1 MVPCSFQDNERERTH
16 ETLLNYWASLTRTN
30 LSFYL
35 DVGTRSLLR
44 RPKLRAQTGVRR
56 GPIYFWQSYCY
67 ENTRMWW
74 TTRDGQG
81 CHHLPPTTAV
91 PWGGTHFLASTE
103 SDTTSALGTRISL
116 EAFKRNPSQPS
127 ELTWVTLV
135 RARKSIR
142 LTPTSKKGNLN
153 WTRGKNL
160 LP

>member
-30 LSFYL
+30 LSFYFE
-35 DVGTRSLLR
+35 VGIRSLLR
-44 RPKLRAQTGVRR
+44 RPKRRAQTGVRR
-56 GPIYFWQSYCY
+56 GPTYFWQSYCY
-67 ENTRMWW
+67 KNTRTWW

-81 CHHLPPTTAV
+81 CHHLPPTTTV
-91 PWGGTHFLASTE
+91 SWGGTHFLASTE
-103 SDTTSALGTRISL
+103 PDTTSALDTMISL
-116 EAFKRNPSQPS
+116 EAFKRNPPHPS

-135 RARKSIR
+135 RARKLIR

-153 WTRGKNL
+153 WTRGKL